1 MEQAIHNRHGESLD
15 YSYAA
20 GASDD
25 GPLLVIGH
33 GVTANKDR
41 VWAVKLAEG
50 LAAAGFASLRFS
62 FSGNGESDGEFRES
76 TVTKE
81 VEDLGAVL
89 DAVGERPIYYV
100 GHSMGGAV
108 GVLRTVDDPR
118 IVRLIS
124 LAGMVHTA
132 IFARRK
138 FGELV
143 PGRDL
148 MWGKPE
154 CPLSQTF
161 VDDMIEVRS
170 VAPLAPRVQVPWLL
184 IHGTA
189 DSVVPFQES
198 MEIREAAGTNAE
210 LVGLEEA
217 DHLFTDQEQDV
228 ARIVVAW
235 LERD

>member
-1 MEQAIHNRHGESLD
+1 MEQPIHNCHGEALD
-15 YSYAA
+15 YSYTA
-20 GASDD
+20 GADHD

-41 VWAVKLAEG
+41 AWAVKLAEG

-62 FSGNGESDGEFRES
+62 FSGNGKSDGDFRES

-89 DAVGERPIYYV
+89 NAVGERPIYFA

-108 GVLRTVDDPR
+108 GVLRAVSDPR
-118 IVRLIS
+118 IARLIS

-132 IFARRK
+132 DFARRK

-143 PGRDL
+143 PGKDL
-148 MWGKPE
+148 MWDKPE
-154 CPLSQTF
+154 CPLSQIF
-161 VDDMIEVRS
+161 IDDMNEVRS
-170 VAPLAPRVQVPWLL
+170 VAPLAPRVKVPWLL

-198 MEIREAAGTNAE
+198 MEIRQAAGTNAE
-210 LVGLEEA
+210 LVKLDGA
-217 DHLFTDQEQDV
+217 DHLFTDKEQDV

-235 LERD
+235 LQRG